1 YDAALHR
8 GHDLAAGKGD
18 DRNAELPVGLGTD
31 AVDPV
36 LHALQI
42 FEIGDR
48 LREPAESLRIVGRN
62 WEGDEIQLEHV
73 AIELFEELHPAAVV
87 VPAEIVDAVHS
98 EDRTVRERDAGQAL
112 AENVAERRHPDVE
125 NAARRGIE
133 HLEGRDDGAAG
144 QNLDL
149 EAAARHLLG
158 GFAPELEDQ
167 VEIGRGWMGRLPLE

>member
-1 YDAALHR
+1 
-8 GHDLAAGKGD
+8 
-18 DRNAELPVGLGTD
+18 
-31 AVDPV
+31 
-36 LHALQI
+36 
-42 FEIGDR
+42 
-48 LREPAESLRIVGRN
+48 
-62 WEGDEIQLEHV
+62 
-73 AIELFEELHPAAVV
+73 
-87 VPAEIVDAVHS
+87 
-98 EDRTVRERDAGQAL
+98 

-167 VEIGRGWMGRLPLE
+167 VEIGRGWMGRLPLENDWIGLLRQCRPGGVEPESQGSQCEDDGRAFAHDVYLTVSFLGVFRQTLT